1 MKKIIH
7 YLYRAFKF
15 AFILFLTLGIFAY
28 MSFLFLIKNY
38 FSNND
43 IKNIIISEMQ
53 NYLKRPVKI
62 ESVNI
67 NYDGQ
72 IQLKK
77 IYLYTKE
84 NKGYLLEVPYLT
96 IYFNPKTLFTKNI
109 LIIKE
114 IKMISPKLHL
124 IKNKDGEWLSRDI
137 FDKIKGSKG
146 EQKVKIEE
154 IIIEDG
160 KITIEERENN
170 LLHKFENLDF
180 LIDMKEKLNI
190 TVSTDF
196 KSDYLKNNQAV
207 KFYLNSDLVKKEEK
221 FSLENID
228 SYITFMDN
236 TINISGNI
244 ENLNSPAANLE
255 IKIPEINLNRVF
267 TFVKETLI
275 IPSSSIKTDIFY
287 KPYEKQFDVSFYLK
301 ELNARIKGSIDFKSG
316 FFKYKANCLVKNFQL
331 DRIKLSLKKY
341 IEKPSGFADL
351 EFYISGEN
359 SKINDYSLTLKSN
372 DLSFQE
378 KNKILFFKNVSGKLI
393 INNKFSSISL
403 SDGLAYLDKYIFSK
417 LNFRWEMEKDTE
429 VINASF
435 HADGNKGKIKAVIYN
450 SNKKNKKMKVKA
462 YLKETE
468 IEKMIAIKDYI
479 SSKLN
484 ASNNSNNRYNF
495 HYNPVDI
502 YYYSDYLDDQYLQAN
517 KVYMHAELKNIPK
530 KIDDIAGNFYIKLQN
545 GFFKEIE
552 KNAEKNNLYYIIS
565 LPVTTIHRLNKLGA
579 FKLDSKMKNMDFKE
593 TASQFSVN
601 NGKIILDNFY
611 INGNILM
618 AYTLGDV
625 DFHNQKINLNVYT
638 LSNKY
643 DSMGGLPESL
653 TDSKGRP
660 ALAFRIKGK
669 FRNNDLKLLDPN
681 DNSKIIN
688 KAIEKGINLK
698 TEDFAF

>member
-137 FDKIKGSKG
+137 FDKIRDSKG

-244 ENLNSPAANLE
+244 ENLNSPAAKLE
-255 IKIPEINLNRVF
+255 IKIPEINLSRVF

-287 KPYEKQFDVSFYLK
+287 KPY
-301 ELNARIKGSIDFKSG
+301 
-316 FFKYKANCLVKNFQL
+316 
-331 DRIKLSLKKY
+331 
-341 IEKPSGFADL
+341 
-351 EFYISGEN
+351 
-359 SKINDYSLTLKSN
+359 
-372 DLSFQE
+372 
-378 KNKILFFKNVSGKLI
+378 
-393 INNKFSSISL
+393 
-403 SDGLAYLDKYIFSK
+403 
-417 LNFRWEMEKDTE
+417 
-429 VINASF
+429 
-435 HADGNKGKIKAVIYN
+435 
-450 SNKKNKKMKVKA
+450 
-462 YLKETE
+462 
-468 IEKMIAIKDYI
+468 
-479 SSKLN
+479 
-484 ASNNSNNRYNF
+484 
-495 HYNPVDI
+495 
-502 YYYSDYLDDQYLQAN
+502 
-517 KVYMHAELKNIPK
+517 
-530 KIDDIAGNFYIKLQN
+530 
-545 GFFKEIE
+545 
-552 KNAEKNNLYYIIS
+552 
-565 LPVTTIHRLNKLGA
+565 
-579 FKLDSKMKNMDFKE
+579 
-593 TASQFSVN
+593 
-601 NGKIILDNFY
+601 
-611 INGNILM
+611 
-618 AYTLGDV
+618 
-625 DFHNQKINLNVYT
+625 
-638 LSNKY
+638 
-643 DSMGGLPESL
+643 
-653 TDSKGRP
+653 
-660 ALAFRIKGK
+660 
-669 FRNNDLKLLDPN
+669 
-681 DNSKIIN
+681 
-688 KAIEKGINLK
+688 
-698 TEDFAF
+698 